1 MLQLI
6 RNTLVLARAEIR
18 VARRL
23 LRFKALVAVLS
34 VCLLG
39 SYAVSCS
46 IYFNVAPYAPSFVA
60 ATPLYLLENIDPIFY
75 LAFMVSAF
83 LLAFDIDHRHARNR
97 IEEVLQARPV
107 SNLEWMAGRILGCA
121 GLLWAVVAINVVA
134 MQLVGLLAQIA
145 GADFARSLQSHS
157 VFVLLVVDAPAF
169 LIAWCSLVVFLQ
181 SAFRN
186 RILVAAAILVAAFA
200 SYVLL
205 LYVPYWFVDL
215 VSPSSNDT
223 LFISDIAP
231 QLPSASSIL
240 MRVGSLAGAAALIA
254 LSAWFY
260 QRQDLVRN
268 WKTIGCAFACITVG
282 VASVSVASV
291 HRLQQV
297 DEVATWREAHQKLVW
312 ERTIDL
318 QSMSGQVRIDPR
330 TRLHLDLNL
339 DFSTIPHSTAPK
351 LTFSFNPGM
360 TIEGIELNGATQSFS
375 FRHGILE
382 IPFANNVASEVDHSL
397 RIVASGVP
405 NPRFAYFDAP
415 LDYALKPGIPL
426 QVTKSFGLD
435 GSIYGREYVALM
447 PGAHWYPTPGPVNRR
462 FGDGRNGLDYFELD
476 MQIELANP
484 KWKLAG
490 TGVFPMQRAGGNH
503 YSAKPSV
510 PVSEVGLFA
519 STFKTIATQVHGLD
533 VSVQLHTR
541 HGNNLDLPEHV
552 RDDMMELLGE
562 LFQKHAEFGMLHVHN
577 TVAFVEVP
585 SRLRTVGGG
594 WRMDSLTALPGVTLL
609 KERTYPAAPVHLAIR
624 REQPDEQFSAL
635 RQFFYRGIGTDNLTY
650 VLPHQLWT
658 QATSASGTY
667 AEVLDQIVLSL
678 LSQMYWEWTRGWFS
692 PYSTMQFAG
701 LAAPSLWIASDISGS
716 RTRMYRFNLHT
727 LEQNYTARNSVR
739 ELLESTSLNELPTA
753 QGHRKDL
760 ELVLLKSEEIARS
773 MMLYHNDDH
782 DKIYSWLAAV
792 RDRFHGRAY
801 KYEDLIH
808 TAIEHDIAV
817 HPFLTEWLTT
827 SDLPGFV
834 ISRGSA
840 AILEGLD
847 DDGEERR
854 QISID
859 VRNTEPVAGFVIF
872 HVPEQTQPILLE
884 PNSARRVNL
893 LWENNTIWPW
903 AELKKGD
910 IFTFFALSGLS
921 LNRGALNFA
930 VTYSGNGPSAQRQ
943 LLEDSDW
950 TPVQEGIVIDDLDDG
965 FSVLQPRPIPR
976 RMRPSSAATWFQPQV
991 PEYEHDGPVPEI
1003 DRMHTPESGLWAR
1016 IAQPDAHGFH
1026 RNTVALAKVARN
1038 GSVHTAR
1045 FSAQVPETK
1054 RWKLEFYVHSP
1065 SWVSR
1070 SWSGALDLGKFKLRV
1085 ENGSNF
1091 WDVVFDAST
1100 WDAGWKTVGEY
1111 DLSSGDVHVDVVGGA
1126 RGSQVYADAIRWMP
1140 PKAVSSMSAQSIG
1153 DS

>member
-1 MLQLI
+1 MLRLI
-6 RNTLVLARAEIR
+6 QNTLLLALAEIR

-83 LLAFDIDHRHARNR
+83 LLAFDIDHRHSRNR

-260 QRQDLVRN
+260 QRQDVVRN
-268 WKTIGCAFACITVG
+268 RKTIGCAFACITVG

-382 IPFANNVASEVDHSL
+382 IPFANNVASEVDHTL

-415 LDYALKPGIPL
+415 LDYPLKPGIPL

-447 PGAHWYPTPGPVNRR
+447 PGAHWYPTPAPVNGY
-462 FGDGRNGLDYFELD
+462 FGDDRHGFDYFDLD
-476 MQIELANP
+476 LLVEVANP
-484 KWKLAG
+484 RWQLVG
-490 TGVFPMQRAGGNH
+490 PGVSREVDGDSNR
-503 YSAKPSV
+503 YKISPSTAV
-510 PVSEVGLFA
+510 PEVGLFA
-519 STFKTIATQVHGLD
+519 SNFETLTTRVDGLE
-533 VSVQLHTR
+533 VSLHLHAR
-541 HGNNLDLPEHV
+541 HGNNLRLPKKV
-552 RDDMMELLGE
+552 RAEMMELLGE
-562 LFQKHAEFGMLHVHN
+562 RFQIHTEFGLSRVHD
-577 TVAFVEVP
+577 TIALVEVP
-585 SRLRTVGGG
+585 RRLRTVGGG
-594 WRMDSLTALPGVTLL
+594 WRMDSLNALPGVVLV
-609 KERTYPAAPVHLAIR
+609 KESGYPTAPIHLAIR
-624 REQPDEQFSAL
+624 RAKPEEQILAL
-635 RQFFYRGIGTDNLTY
+635 RDFLSRGVGTYNLTY
-650 VLPHQLWT
+650 TLPSHAWSH
-658 QATSASGTY
+658 ATSASGTH
-667 AEVLDQIVLSL
+667 AEILDQIVLSL
-678 LSQMYWEWTRGWFS
+678 LAMVYWEWTRGWFS
-692 PYSTMQFAG
+692 PYSTMQFTG
-701 LAAPSLWIASDISGS
+701 ITTPNLWIATDVSGD
-716 RTRMYRFNLHT
+716 RTAVYRHNLHT
-727 LEQNYTARNSVR
+727 LESYYAARSSVY
-739 ELLESTSLNELPTA
+739 ELIESTSLNQLPSER
-753 QGHRKDL
+753 GHQKDL
-760 ELVLLKSEEIARS
+760 ELVLLKSEEIAKS
-773 MMLYHNDDH
+773 LMLYHDNDF
-782 DKIYSWLAAV
+782 DKIYAWLASL
-792 RDRFHGRAY
+792 RQRFHGRTY
-801 KYEDLIH
+801 TYEDLID
-808 TAIEHDIAV
+808 AANEHDIAV
-817 HPFLTEWLTT
+817 DPFLTDWLTT
-827 SDLPGFV
+827 SLLPGFV
-834 ISRGSA
+834 ISHGSVSVLEDRG
-840 AILEGLD
+840 
-847 DDGEERR
+847 DGEHRR
-854 QISID
+854 MVSFSI
-859 VRNTEPVAGFVIF
+859 RNSQPVSGFFVLQA
-872 HVPEQTQPILLE
+872 PQSAPPILLE

-893 LWENNTIWPW
+893 LWENKTTRPW
-903 AELKKGD
+903 AELNQGD
-910 IFTFFALSGLS
+910 RFGFYAFSSLS
-921 LNRGALNFA
+921 LNRGPLSVDA
-930 VTYSGNGPSAQRQ
+930 TYSGGPPVPPRAM
-943 LLEDSDW
+943 LENSTW
-950 TPVQEGIVIDDLDDG
+950 TPARQGIVVDDLDDG
-965 FSVLQPRPIPR
+965 FSVHQPRPIPR
-976 RMRPSSAATWFQPQV
+976 RLRPSSAATWFQPQV
-991 PEYEHDGPVPEI
+991 PEYEHDGQLAEI
-1003 DRMHTPESGLWAR
+1003 NTRHTPASGRWVR
-1016 IAQPDAHGFH
+1016 ISTRDAHGFH
-1026 RNTVALAKVARN
+1026 RNTVAIAKVARN
-1038 GSVHTAR
+1038 GFVHPSR
-1045 FSAQVPETK
+1045 FSAQIPETR
-1054 RWKLEFYVHSP
+1054 RWRLEFYVHNP
-1065 SWVSR
+1065 SWAADF
-1070 SWSGALDLGKFKLRV
+1070 WSGGINLGEFKLRV
-1085 ENGSNF
+1085 ENGAKS
-1091 WDVVFDAST
+1091 WHVAFDAT
-1100 WDAGWKTVGEY
+1100 TYDPGWRTVGEY
-1111 DLSSGDVHVDVVGGA
+1111 DLSSGNVHVDVVGGL
-1126 RGSQVYADAIRWMP
+1126 RGSRVYADAIRWMP
-1140 PKAVSSMSAQSIG
+1140 IEQDRPLE
-1153 DS
+1153 